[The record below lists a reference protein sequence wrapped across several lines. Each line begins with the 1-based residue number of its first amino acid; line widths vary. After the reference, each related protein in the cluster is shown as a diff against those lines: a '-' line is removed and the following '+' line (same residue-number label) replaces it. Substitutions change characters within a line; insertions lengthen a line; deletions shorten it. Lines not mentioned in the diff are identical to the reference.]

1 MKTARMAVYLPFGP
15 FCQAERNRVW
25 KHNGKEILI
34 RLAVLLF
41 LLVVCVSR
49 DDGSRSRKVW
59 NLLSYLI
66 LNRERDLGVA
76 ELYQLLWQ
84 DKDEENPYGALKTLV
99 FRVRRLL
106 EEAGFPA
113 TARVLSSKGIYRWN
127 PQLSM
132 KVDGEE
138 FEHLSK
144 LCLAEAFDM
153 ETEKEQWKTALS
165 LYKGEFLP
173 GAGDAVWMK
182 EKESFTVAF
191 IKGWCVK
198 SVSMAS

>member
-1 MKTARMAVYLPFGP
+1 MEAQWEGNLDTFGG
-15 FCQAERNRVW
+15 FALSFDGLC
-25 KHNGKEILI
+25 L
-34 RLAVLLF
+34 
-41 LLVVCVSR
+41 R

-113 TARVLSSKGIYRWN
+113 AAMVLSSKGIYRWN
-127 PQLSM
+127 PDWDM
-132 KVDGEE
+132 KVEKN
-138 FEHLSK
+138 LS
-144 LCLAEAFDM
+144 
-153 ETEKEQWKTALS
+153 
-165 LYKGEFLP
+165 
-173 GAGDAVWMK
+173 V
-182 EKESFTVAF
+182 
-191 IKGWCVK
+191 
-198 SVSMAS
+198 

>member
-1 MKTARMAVYLPFGP
+1 MEAQWEGNLDTFGG
-15 FCQAERNRVW
+15 FALSFGGLC
-25 KHNGKEILI
+25 L
-34 RLAVLLF
+34 
-41 LLVVCVSR
+41 R

-113 TARVLSSKGIYRWN
+113 TAMVLSSKGIYRWN

-153 ETEKEQWKTALS
+153 ETGKEQRKTALS

-182 EKESFTVAF
+182 EKKRVLQ
-191 IKGWCVK
+191 WPL
-198 SVSMAS
+198 